1 MARTRTRRLR
11 GAGGL
16 IAVATT
22 VVTVV
27 LSAAALPAHAVP
39 EGTILGAGRPGA
51 VDGSYLVTLKEAPD
65 TGASEPSAA
74 AGRRLAEAYGARIS
88 HVYGTVLHG
97 FAVEADARQ
106 ARRLAADPRVASV
119 VQDTRVTVDTPV
131 TVDTSVT
138 VDTPAAV
145 DTPVTVDTPVAVDTP
160 VTADT
165 PAAVDAPVTADTPV
179 AAEATSTD
187 HTTGT
192 AARTPASWG
201 LDRIDQPS
209 RPLDDSYSWPK
220 SAGAGVTVYV
230 IDTGVRITHKDFAGR
245 ARHGWDFV
253 GGDGTA
259 ADGNGHG
266 THVAATVAGT
276 SFGVAK
282 KAKVVSVRVLD
293 DTGAGTIARVIA
305 GIDWVTRNARKP
317 AVANLSLGGGYNAQL
332 DAAVRASIRSGVTY
346 TVAAGNEGRPAALG
360 SPADVREAVTVGAVD
375 RADTRPAF
383 SNHGSALDLFAPGV
397 SITSASH
404 RGDTARAT
412 FSGTSTAAPHAAGA
426 AALYLADHP
435 KATPAQVSRALVAGA
450 ANGKVSGRGSGSPNK
465 ILQVPPF

>member
-16 IAVATT
+16 IAVVTT

-65 TGASEPSAA
+65 AGASDPSAA

-88 HVYGTVLHG
+88 HVYGSVLHG

-131 TVDTSVT
+131 
-138 VDTPAAV
+138 AV
-145 DTPVTVDTPVAVDTP
+145 DTPVTVDTQ
-160 VTADT
+160 VT
-165 PAAVDAPVTADTPV
+165 V
-179 AAEATSTD
+179 EAKNTN
-187 HTTGT
+187 GT

-230 IDTGVRITHKDFAGR
+230 IDTGVRITHKDFGGR

-375 RADTRPAF
+375 RTDTRPAF